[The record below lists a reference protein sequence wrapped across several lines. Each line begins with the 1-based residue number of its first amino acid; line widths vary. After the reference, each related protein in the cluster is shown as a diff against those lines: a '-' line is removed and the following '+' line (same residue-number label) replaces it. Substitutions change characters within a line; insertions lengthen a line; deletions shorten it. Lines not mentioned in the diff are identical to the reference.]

1 MEELKRIITKTH
13 KVPIAVLNDFVAQWE
28 NVSFSKNSI
37 LSIPDRIDKYL
48 YFTIAGIQ
56 KAYYLV
62 DGKQCIISFTQANHF
77 SCAPESFLTQR
88 PSKYYFE
95 CITDSKF
102 YKISYDDFIN
112 QTTKH
117 KEIQDFLIAALMGL
131 VNNITERFMK
141 QSSYSIEEKY
151 KDFMKDNAHLINS
164 IPHKDIANF
173 LGMNPTNFSKLF
185 NNVVIE

>member
-1 MEELKRIITKTH
+1 MEELKKIITDTH
-13 KVPIAVLNDFVAQWE
+13 KVSITALNDFVAQFE
-28 NVSFSKNSI
+28 IVSFSKNSI
-37 LSIPDRIDKYL
+37 LSIPEKKDKYL
-48 YFTIAGIQ
+48 YFTISGVQ

-62 DGKQCIISFTQANHF
+62 DKRQCIISFTQANHF
-77 SCAPESFLTQR
+77 TCAPESFLTQK

-102 YKISYDDFIN
+102 YRISYDNFIN

-117 KEIQDFLIAALMGL
+117 KDIQDFLIEALMGL
-131 VNNITERFMK
+131 VNNITDRFIK
-141 QSSYSIEEKY
+141 QSTYSIEEKY
-151 KDFMKDNAHLINS
+151 KDFMRYNAHLINS